1 MSACLG
7 SSGRG
12 GGGSHTPRW
21 GLALEEQGRDEGR
34 AGWKVGGT
42 GVLLQTYLR
51 DAGGL
56 GADVRGLCCTPGAES
71 KPRK

>member
-1 MSACLG
+1 M
-7 SSGRG
+7 GRE
-12 GGGSHTPRW
+12 GGGSPTPGW
-21 GLALEEQGRDEGR
+21 GPALEEQGRVEGR
-34 AGWKVGGT
+34 AGRKVGGT

-56 GADVRGLCCTPGAES
+56 GADVRGLRCTPGAES